1 MPNDELMIV
10 IGQIA
15 FWLEWYD
22 YVKEASSYHDAT
34 CPQEVKD
41 EPNKFNNWLRMQ
53 KQKEE
58 SKTRSKR

>member
-10 IGQIA
+10 ISQITY
-15 FWLEWYD
+15 WLNWYD
-22 YVKEASSYHDAT
+22 QVAEAISMHDAT

-41 EPNKFNNWLRMQ
+41 DPGQFNNWLRMQ

-58 SKTRSKR
+58 TKTRSKR